1 MWEYED
7 IENLIEN
14 CTVRRKYKD
23 GIHKQNE
30 LIAHKGYAM
39 HLISDV
45 GYTDAEEV
53 YHEPRY
59 SPFVI
64 MGTNVNIYNYEAVLI
79 QNKF

>member
-7 IENLIEN
+7 IEDLIEN
-14 CTVRRKYKD
+14 CTVRKKYRD
-23 GIHKQNE
+23 GVHKQNE
-30 LIAHKGYAM
+30 LIAHEGYGI

-45 GYTDAEEV
+45 GYTDEKDV

-64 MGTNVNIYNYEAVLI
+64 MGTNVNIYDYEAVLL
-79 QNKF
+79 